1 MISDIG
7 SQVADIARTQG
18 DLNGLKAAKDKYG
31 DIPANATEKDRQ
43 DYLAK
48 LRATPEY
55 KETQEKYGTG
65 SDMQRGIQAATAAL
79 QGLAGGNIGG
89 ALAGASAPE
98 LAHLLKST
106 EDNPAINTIAHAIL
120 GGAVAVLQ
128 GNSAAAGAAGAA
140 TGELAAHAIA
150 SLLYPDVKDLST
162 LSEDQKQ
169 TVITL
174 ASVSAGMAGG
184 LAGGS
189 TASAA
194 AGAQGGKNAA
204 ENNATS
210 IPLPSGLDNYM
221 NAVGSWNQYAENKGL
236 SVEEKQAGLD
246 KLAKGDLPEGAN
258 ITKVIVEG
266 YQDGVMIGA
275 AWYLGPAA
283 SVGKVVGG
291 GVIAEIANGGYQWFN
306 LSQPGNENK
315 SWDYKSSI
323 SAGVGGMLAPG
334 RNTWQNIG
342 IAMGGAFF
350 TDGPNTGSLIGS
362 ALGSWAGGKL
372 GELAPFPG
380 EVNDLIGGLGGE
392 LIGDKVKDKV
402 NGK

>member
-1 MISDIG
+1 M
-7 SQVADIARTQG
+7 
-18 DLNGLKAAKDKYG
+18 
-31 DIPANATEKDRQ
+31 
-43 DYLAK
+43 
-48 LRATPEY
+48 
-55 KETQEKYGTG
+55 
-65 SDMQRGIQAATAAL
+65 
-79 QGLAGGNIGG
+79 
-89 ALAGASAPE
+89 
-98 LAHLLKST
+98 
-106 EDNPAINTIAHAIL
+106 
-120 GGAVAVLQ
+120 
-128 GNSAAAGAAGAA
+128 
-140 TGELAAHAIA
+140 
-150 SLLYPDVKDLST
+150 KDLSK

-169 TVITL
+169 TIVTL

-184 LAGGS
+184 MAGGS

-221 NAVGSWNQYAENKGL
+221 NAVGSWNQYAESQGL

-291 GVIAEIANGGYQWFN
+291 GVIAEIANGGYQWFS
-306 LSQPGNENK
+306 LSQLGNENK

-334 RNTWQNIG
+334 RNTWQNVG

-350 TDGPNTGSLIGS
+350 TDGPDTGSLIGS
-362 ALGSWAGGKL
+362 ALGSWAGGKF

-380 EVNDLIGGLGGE
+380 EVNDLIGGLIGE